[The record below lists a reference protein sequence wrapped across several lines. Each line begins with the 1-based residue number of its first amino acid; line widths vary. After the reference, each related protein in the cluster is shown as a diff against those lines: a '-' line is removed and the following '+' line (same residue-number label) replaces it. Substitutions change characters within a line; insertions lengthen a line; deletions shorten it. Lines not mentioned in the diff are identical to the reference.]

1 MRAPTKVVV
10 GFKKVVDFFMLM
22 WRGFAGFLVAL
33 RVVGWVVGG
42 IFGSFFLV

>member
-1 MRAPTKVVV
+1 MVV